1 MMETH
6 FTRFKETPWRRSA

>member
-1 MMETH
+1 METH